1 MRNVNLM
8 KAVVMSGYGTA
19 DVFSLQEVP
28 KPEPQEGQIRI
39 RIRASGFNS
48 VDWKIRNNW
57 YGGPA
62 PRILGMDCSGIV
74 DAVGPSTQNF
84 SIGDEVYAMTFFRS
98 SGGSYAE
105 YVCVPV
111 ELAAKKPKNISFEE
125 AAATPLAA
133 MTAYRATVAPSAFK
147 EGDVVFAAGLGGG
160 VGIFAIQFIR
170 FLGIRE
176 IFTTAKDEASARF
189 LCEKLEIPRD
199 HVLIY
204 EGLSTEQLREQLIA
218 MNHGRLFDATLDLV
232 GGETKKLCLELTGCS
247 GHFSTILPEQH
258 FEFPFWG
265 ENDIPRARNL
275 SVHQVAIGSE
285 IGTTDRNSWQM
296 YTRHLGRITQM
307 LEKGELRPPFV
318 KTVGPLCAK
327 TVQQAHSFLECG
339 HVKGKLVMVVK

>member
-1 MRNVNLM
+1 MSSVNSM

-19 DVFSLQEVP
+19 DVFSIQEVP

-39 RIRASGFNS
+39 RIRVSGFNP

-74 DAVGPSTQNF
+74 DAVGPSTSLF

-111 ELAAKKPKNISFEE
+111 ELVAKKPKNISFEE
-125 AAATPLAA
+125 AAAIPLAA
-133 MTAYRATVAPSAFK
+133 MTAYRAIVAPSAFK

-160 VGIFAIQFIR
+160 VGVFAVQFFR
-170 FLGIRE
+170 LLDIRE
-176 IFTTAKDEASARF
+176 IFTTAKDEASAQF
-189 LCEKLEIPRD
+189 LYEKLGIPRD

-204 EGLSTEQLREQLIA
+204 DGLSTEQLREQMIA

-285 IGTTDRNSWQM
+285 IETIDRKCWQI
-296 YTRHLGRITQM
+296 YTRHLGHITKM
-307 LEKGELRPPFV
+307 LERGELRPPFV
-318 KTVGPLCAK
+318 KTVGSLCAR
-327 TVQQAHSFLECG
+327 TVQQAHALLERG
-339 HVKGKLVMVVK
+339 HVKGKLVMVVE